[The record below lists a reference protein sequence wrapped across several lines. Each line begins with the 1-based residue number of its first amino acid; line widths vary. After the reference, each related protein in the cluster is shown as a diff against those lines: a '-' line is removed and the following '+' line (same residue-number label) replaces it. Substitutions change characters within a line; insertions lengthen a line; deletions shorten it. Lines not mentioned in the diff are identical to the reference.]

1 MPVPFFVVRAAA
13 HIFVEE
19 RELEKTENLKDKL
32 NNFDTICVYTDLQ
45 KGRE

>member
-19 RELEKTENLKDKL
+19 RELEK
-32 NNFDTICVYTDLQ
+32 Q
-45 KGRE
+45 KILRIS